1 MAGKKKAAKSNDR
14 IEIIRIPK
22 GASQKEIMAAARRA
36 FTADDLAKFCQI
48 DEEGVPFEETLA
60 RCEAIHRE
68 ETAKLK
74 KKRKRA

>member
-1 MAGKKKAAKSNDR
+1 
-14 IEIIRIPK
+14 
-22 GASQKEIMAAARRA
+22 MAAARRA